1 MTNASRKFFLNLAVK
16 DLEASVAFFT
26 KLGFTF
32 YERFTDES
40 ATCMIVN
47 DGACVMLLVEEK
59 FQGFT
64 SKSLCDTTTNIEG
77 IFALSA
83 ESREEVD
90 RITDIAL
97 AEGGTPAEGPQDH
110 GFMYGRSFQDPDGH
124 VWDVFWM
131 DPTAF
136 GG

>member
-1 MTNASRKFFLNLAVK
+1 
-16 DLEASVAFFT
+16 
-26 KLGFTF
+26 
-32 YERFTDES
+32 
-40 ATCMIVN
+40 
-47 DGACVMLLVEEK
+47 MLLVDEK

-83 ESREEVD
+83 ESRDEVD

-97 AEGGTPAEGPQDH
+97 AQGGTPAEEPQDH

-131 DPTAF
+131 DPGAF

>member
-1 MTNASRKFFLNLAVK
+1 MTTGCRKFFLNLAVK
-16 DLEASVAFFT
+16 DLNVSVAFFT

-32 YERFTDES
+32 DKRFTDES

-47 DGACVMLLVEEK
+47 DGACVMLLVDEK
-59 FQGFT
+59 FKGFT

-83 ESREEVD
+83 ESRDEVD

-97 AEGGTPAEGPQDH
+97 AQGGTPAEEPQDH

-124 VWDVFWM
+124 VWDLFWM
-131 DPTAF
+131 DPGAF

>member
-1 MTNASRKFFLNLAVK
+1 MTTGSRKFFLNLAVK
-16 DLEASVAFFT
+16 DLNVSVAFFT

-32 YERFTDES
+32 DKRFTDES

-47 DGACVMLLVEEK
+47 DGACVMLLVDEK
-59 FQGFT
+59 FKGFT

-83 ESREEVD
+83 ESRDEVD

-97 AEGGTPAEGPQDH
+97 AQGGTPAEEPQDH

-124 VWDVFWM
+124 VWDLFWM
-131 DPTAF
+131 DPGAF